1 MKANNITFGN
11 RIENGSTGKIGYT
24 KEYSNNNH
32 LLTSKEWDLKTNK
45 ILNVK
50 HYDYSGQLLDIQEF
64 TYSDNRIQEH
74 YKSKSQ
80 EYIRTITKEIKNSF
94 LYIKEVFTSKTNAKC
109 NYEMLSIKDFSGKII
124 NLFQN
129 GQKIL

>member
-24 KEYSNNNH
+24 KEYSDNNH

-64 TYSDNRIQEH
+64 TYSDNRIQ
-74 YKSKSQ
+74 
-80 EYIRTITKEIKNSF
+80 
-94 LYIKEVFTSKTNAKC
+94 
-109 NYEMLSIKDFSGKII
+109 
-124 NLFQN
+124 
-129 GQKIL
+129 

>member
-11 RIENGSTGKIGYT
+11 RIKNGSTGKIGYT
-24 KEYSNNNH
+24 KEYSDNNH

-94 LYIKEVFTSKTNAKC
+94 LYIKEVFVSKTNAKC
-109 NYEMLSIKDFSGKII
+109 NYERLSIRDISGKIVS
-124 NLFQN
+124 LFQN
-129 GQKIL
+129 GKKIL